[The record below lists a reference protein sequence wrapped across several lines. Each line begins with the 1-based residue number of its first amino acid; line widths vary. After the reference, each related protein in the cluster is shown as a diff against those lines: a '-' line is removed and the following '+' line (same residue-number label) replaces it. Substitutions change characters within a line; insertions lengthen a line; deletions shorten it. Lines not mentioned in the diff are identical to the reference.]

1 MRKKQIEEVKAHYDA
16 DPALEWQRLEV
27 NREEFLL
34 TTCMMDRYIKP
45 GDSVL
50 VKGSRGM
57 KTEEIVS
64 ALLAGLAERG
74 T

>member
-16 DPALEWQRLEV
+16 DPALEWKRLEE

-50 VKGSRGM
+50 DIGG
-57 KTEEIVS
+57 
-64 ALLAGLAERG
+64 GPG
-74 T
+74 P